1 MRPVGDRPPLSYEFG
16 AFRLDRGRR
25 LLLRHDGTPVPLLPK
40 AFEALTY
47 LVEREGLVLD
57 KDELMGAVWPDTF
70 VEDNNLTQ
78 IISTLRRALGETRGE
93 HRYIATVPGRGYQFV
108 ADVRPAGPVTSP
120 ATPPARSIVVLPFAN
135 VGQDAALE
143 YFADGLADDLIAALS
158 RLDGLRVV
166 ARTSAFF
173 FKNRP
178 SDIREIAKHLG
189 VHLVLE
195 GSIRRSGSRLR
206 VTAQLINAADGC
218 HVWSDRYDR
227 ELELRD
233 VLTVQDE
240 IRDAVLGALTPSLAG
255 VDRPILKHKTA
266 NAAAYQMY
274 LKGRFHLFRMTP
286 SGIDAGVQYFKGAIE
301 HDPSYALAYVGL
313 AHAQRVRAI
322 SLERSPDE
330 VASEGKA
337 AALRA
342 IELDPTLAEAHAVL
356 AFHVYWFEWDWEAA
370 EKHFTRALKLDPNSA
385 DTYWMYAHLP
395 SNAGRHDE
403 ALKAIAQARA
413 SDPLSGLINAVE
425 GQCLLHAGRTEDAIV
440 RLREA
445 IELDPKSRIARLV
458 AARAYIEKGMF
469 HAAVQEAREA
479 HALTPS
485 NTRARALEIVAS
497 ARRGEGR
504 EAQAAFE
511 TLLQRSRERYVSPY
525 NLAVACNGLD
535 QRADAIAW
543 LERAYE
549 SHDPRMVFLNIDPV
563 WNNLRSDAR
572 FRRLLKRMRFV

>member
-1 MRPVGDRPPLSYEFG
+1 MGDRPALSYEFG

-25 LLLRHDGTPVPLLPK
+25 LLLRQDGTPVPLLPK

-57 KDELMGAVWPDTF
+57 KDELMRAVWPDTF

-78 IISTLRRALGETRGE
+78 IISTLRRALGEARGE

-108 ADVRPAGPVTSP
+108 AGVRPADPGTSP

-143 YFADGLADDLIAALS
+143 YFADGLADDLIASLS

-206 VTAQLINAADGC
+206 VTAQMINAADGC

-227 ELELRD
+227 EMELRD

-255 VDRPILKHKTA
+255 VDQRPILKHKTA
-266 NAAAYQMY
+266 NPAAYEMY

-395 SNAGRHDE
+395 SNAGRHGE

-413 SDPLSGLINAVE
+413 LDPLSGLINAVE
-425 GQCLLHAGRTEDAIV
+425 GQCLLHAGRTDDAIV

-469 HAAVQEAREA
+469 DAAVQEAREA
-479 HALTPS
+479 HTLTPS
-485 NTRARALEIVAS
+485 NTRARALEIVAN
-497 ARRGEGR
+497 ARRGERR
-504 EAQAAFE
+504 EARAAFE
-511 TLLQRSRERYVSPY
+511 TLLQFSRERYVSPY

-535 QRADAIAW
+535 ETAEAIAW
-543 LERAYE
+543 LERACE

>member
-1 MRPVGDRPPLSYEFG
+1 
-16 AFRLDRGRR
+16 
-25 LLLRHDGTPVPLLPK
+25 LLRQDGTPVPLLPK

-57 KDELMGAVWPDTF
+57 KDELMRAIWPDTF
-70 VEDNNLTQ
+70 VEENNLTQ
-78 IISTLRRALGETRGE
+78 IISTVRRALGEARGE

-108 ADVRPAGPVTSP
+108 ADVRPAGPGTSLT
-120 ATPPARSIVVLPFAN
+120 TPPARSIVVLPFAN
-135 VGQDAALE
+135 VGHDAALE
-143 YFADGLADDLIAALS
+143 YFADGLADDLIASLS
-158 RLDGLRVV
+158 RLNGLRVV

-173 FKNRP
+173 FKDRP

-195 GSIRRSGSRLR
+195 GSVRRSGPRLR

-227 ELELRD
+227 EMDMRD

-240 IRDAVLGALTPSLAG
+240 IREAVLTALTPNLAG
-255 VDRPILKHKTA
+255 VDQRPVLEHKTA
-266 NAAAYQMY
+266 NAAAYEMY

-286 SGIDAGVQYFKGAIE
+286 AGIDAGVQYFKDAIT

-313 AHAQRVRAI
+313 AHAQRVRAV
-322 SLERSPDE
+322 SLERSPGE

-342 IELDPTLAEAHAVL
+342 LEIDRTLAEAHAVL
-356 AFHVYWFEWDWEAA
+356 AFHVYWFEWDWETA
-370 EKHFTRALKLDPNSA
+370 EKHFTRALKLNPNSA

-395 SNAGRHDE
+395 SSAGRHDE
-403 ALKAIAQARA
+403 ALEAIAQARA
-413 SDPLSGLINAVE
+413 LDPLSGLINAVE
-425 GQCLLHAGRTEDAIV
+425 GQCLLHAGRTDDAIV

-445 IELDPKSRIARLV
+445 IELDPKSRIARLI
-458 AARAYIEKGMF
+458 AARAYIEKGMLD
-469 HAAVQEAREA
+469 AAVQEAREA

-485 NTRARALEIVAS
+485 NSRARSLEIVAN
-497 ARRGEGR
+497 ARRGERR
-504 EAQAAFE
+504 EARAAFK
-511 TLLQRSRERYVSPY
+511 TLLQLSRERYVAPY

-535 QRADAIAW
+535 DTADAIAW
-543 LERAYE
+543 LERACD
-549 SHDPRMVFLNIDPV
+549 SHDLRMVFLNVDPA
-563 WNNLRSDAR
+563 WNNLRSDMR
-572 FRRLLKRMRFV
+572 FRRLLKRMRFA